1 MKDVALVSN
10 QKRYSG
16 KYVATRSFKNKKV
29 IACGTDPLK
38 VYERAKRLGVREP
51 VLLYVP
57 GHRGCGFSGATP
69 RRVI

>member
-1 MKDVALVSN
+1 MKDLALVGN
-10 QKRYSG
+10 ENKYSG

-29 IACGTDPLK
+29 IAWGADPLK

-57 GHRGCGFSGATP
+57 EKDE
-69 RRVI
+69 VLIY

>member
-1 MKDVALVSN
+1 MKDLALVSN

-29 IACGTDPLK
+29 IASGTDPLK
-38 VYERAKRLGVREP
+38 VYERAKKLGVREP

-57 GHRGCGFSGATP
+57 EKDE
-69 RRVI
+69 VLIY